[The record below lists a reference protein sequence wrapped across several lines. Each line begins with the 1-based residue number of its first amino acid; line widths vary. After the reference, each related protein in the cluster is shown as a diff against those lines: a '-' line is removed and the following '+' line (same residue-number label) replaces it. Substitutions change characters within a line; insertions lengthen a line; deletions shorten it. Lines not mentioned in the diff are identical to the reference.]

1 MRILTLVTN
10 SEAVPL
16 AVRLAEEFRSFN
28 SEIDFRLRFLH
39 IEIDAVVYAPVGVEL
54 EGAIEI
60 PDSASVAVS
69 AARLALILSRERP
82 SALVSIGKG
91 ALQEAAAA
99 AALAADVR
107 FARFCGDAAAEGE
120 IDLGTEPATAL
131 DRLTGVA
138 REIR

>member
-16 AVRLAEEFRSFN
+16 AVRLGEEFRSFN
-28 SEIDFRLRFLH
+28 AEIDFRLRFLH
-39 IEIDAVVYAPVGVEL
+39 VEIDSVIYAPEGVSV
-54 EGAIEI
+54 EGATEI
-60 PDSASVAVS
+60 PDSPTVPIA

-82 SALVSIGKG
+82 VALVSVGTG
-91 ALQEAAAA
+91 DLQEAAAA
-99 AALAADVR
+99 AALAAGVR
-107 FARFCGDAAAEGE
+107 FARFCGNEAAEGE